1 VHRAIRFLPN
11 LRTIATVFLGLALT
25 TVTRDAVAQSL
36 SPAAT
41 QAPFQNVVLITLDG
55 LRPEEV
61 FTGADRRLM
70 TTENGVKTPEALEE
84 KFWRE
89 SAKERREVL
98 LPFLWGQCQSP
109 QGWIAGDLEH
119 DSLVTVTN
127 GLFFSYPGY
136 NEILTG
142 APDVR
147 VDSNDK
153 KYNEN
158 VSVLEWL
165 HAKDEFRGKIAAYC
179 SWDVFP
185 FIINDRRS
193 GIPVNAGWQ
202 PLSVGEPERLA
213 ALNLV
218 ASHLFHE
225 WDGVRYDVLTASGA
239 IEELKTNQPRV
250 LFISLGETDDWAHAG
265 RYDRYLITAQQ
276 NDFFIRQVWETTQSL
291 SNYRDNTLFLI
302 TTDHGRGDG
311 REGWRSHG
319 ATLPGSER
327 IWIAAFGGGLSQHG
341 IDQGGR
347 YHQAQMAAT
356 VAQALGFDF
365 VQSGTKIHPAL
376 PIVVDRQPR

>member
-1 VHRAIRFLPN
+1 VPSIFRFRFRSRLIV
-11 LRTIATVFLGLALT
+11 LAAAVFGIVVATGTL
-25 TVTRDAVAQSL
+25 DAVAQS
-36 SPAAT
+36 PAR
-41 QAPFQNVVLITLDG
+41 FENVVLITLDG

-70 TTENGVKTPEALEE
+70 TAENGVKAPEELLE

-89 SAKERREVL
+89 SAVERREIL
-98 LPFLWGQCQSP
+98 LPFLWQQCQSS
-109 QGWIAGDLEH
+109 QGWIAGDTEH
-119 DSLVTVTN
+119 DSQATVTN

-142 APDVR
+142 APDLR
-147 VDSNDK
+147 VNSNDK
-153 KYNEN
+153 KYNKN

-165 HAKDEFRGKIAAYC
+165 HTQDAFRGKVAAYC

-185 FIINDRRS
+185 FIINDQRS

-202 PLSVGEPERLA
+202 PLTVGQPERLA

-239 IEELKTNQPRV
+239 IEELKANHPRV
-250 LFISLGETDDWAHAG
+250 LFVALGETDDWAHAG
-265 RYDRYLITAQQ
+265 RYDRYLLTAQQ
-276 NDFFIRQVWETTQSL
+276 NDDFIRQLWETVQSIPG
-291 SNYRDNTLFLI
+291 YQDKTLFLI

-311 REGWRSHG
+311 REGWKSHG
-319 ATLPGSER
+319 ALLPGSER
-327 IWIAAFGGGLSQHG
+327 IWMAAIGSGLALQG

-347 YHQAQMAAT
+347 FQQAQIAAT

-365 VQSGTKIHPAL
+365 TQFGSQIQPPL
-376 PIVVDRQPR
+376 PIVMDANTK